1 MLSSF
6 RICRLTLSESEFTKP
21 ASYEDPRYFHRG

>member
-6 RICRLTLSESEFTKP
+6 RICRPALSESEFTRP

>member
-6 RICRLTLSESEFTKP
+6 RICRPALSESEFTRS